1 MMGMTADFCGAQSY
15 DWRQG
20 ANNWNQKLLLNRID
34 HYADVVVAMEY
45 NKSYSELELWLKW

>member
-1 MMGMTADFCGAQSY
+1 MTADFCGAQSY